1 MLVWFIQNY
10 ILRSIYKDSFAT
22 ENILSI
28 QLRKIKNHE
37 FHFKIGRFITTII
50 LPDFYHLSSN
60 ADETHITSIYD
71 N

>member
-22 ENILSI
+22 ENILFI
-28 QLRKIKNHE
+28 QLRKIKNRE
-37 FHFKIGRFITTII
+37 FHFKIGRFITII

>member
-22 ENILSI
+22 EHILSI
-28 QLRKIKNHE
+28 QLRKIKNRE
-37 FHFKIGRFITTII
+37 FHFKIGRFITII

>member
-1 MLVWFIQNY
+1 MLVWYIQNY

-28 QLRKIKNHE
+28 QLRKVKNRE
-37 FHFKIGRFITTII
+37 FHFNKIRRFITII

-60 ADETHITSIYD
+60 AD
-71 N
+71 

>member
-10 ILRSIYKDSFAT
+10 ILRSIYEDSLAT

-28 QLRKIKNHE
+28 QLRKIKNRE
-37 FHFKIGRFITTII
+37 FHFKIGRFITII

-60 ADETHITSIYD
+60 ADETHITLIYD

>member
-28 QLRKIKNHE
+28 QLRKVKNRE
-37 FHFKIGRFITTII
+37 FHFKIRRFITII

-60 ADETHITSIYD
+60 ADETHITLIYD

>member
-1 MLVWFIQNY
+1 MLVWFVQNY

-28 QLRKIKNHE
+28 QLRKIKNRE
-37 FHFKIGRFITTII
+37 FHFKIGRFITII

>member
-28 QLRKIKNHE
+28 QLRKIKNRE
-37 FHFKIGRFITTII
+37 FHFKIGRFITII

>member
-1 MLVWFIQNY
+1 MLLWFIQNY

-22 ENILSI
+22 ENIFSI
-28 QLRKIKNHE
+28 QLRKIKNRE
-37 FHFKIGRFITTII
+37 FHFKIGRFITII

>member
-22 ENILSI
+22 EDILSI
-28 QLRKIKNHE
+28 QLRKIKNRE
-37 FHFKIGRFITTII
+37 FHFKIGRFITII

>member
-28 QLRKIKNHE
+28 QLRKVKNRE
-37 FHFKIGRFITTII
+37 FYFKIGRFITII

-60 ADETHITSIYD
+60 DD
-71 N
+71 

>member
-1 MLVWFIQNY
+1 MLVWYIQNY

-28 QLRKIKNHE
+28 QLRKIKNRE
-37 FHFKIGRFITTII
+37 FHFKIGRFITII

>member
-28 QLRKIKNHE
+28 QLRKIKNPE
-37 FHFKIGRFITTII
+37 FHFKIGRFITII

>member
-1 MLVWFIQNY
+1 MLVWYIQNF

-28 QLRKIKNHE
+28 QLRKIKNRE
-37 FHFKIGRFITTII
+37 FHFKIGRFITII

>member
-1 MLVWFIQNY
+1 MLVWYIQNY

-22 ENILSI
+22 ENISSI
-28 QLRKIKNHE
+28 QLRKIKNRE
-37 FHFKIGRFITTII
+37 FHFKIGRFITII

>member
-28 QLRKIKNHE
+28 QLRKVKNRE
-37 FHFKIGRFITTII
+37 FHFKIGRFITII

>member
-28 QLRKIKNHE
+28 QLRKVKNRE
-37 FHFKIGRFITTII
+37 FHFKIGRFITII

-60 ADETHITSIYD
+60 ADSTHITSIYD

>member
-1 MLVWFIQNY
+1 MLVWFIQNN

-22 ENILSI
+22 ENILAI
-28 QLRKIKNHE
+28 QLRKIKNRK
-37 FHFKIGRFITTII
+37 FHFKIGRFITII

>member
-22 ENILSI
+22 ENILSF
-28 QLRKIKNHE
+28 QLRKIKNRE
-37 FHFKIGRFITTII
+37 FHFKIGRFITII

-60 ADETHITSIYD
+60 AD
-71 N
+71 

>member
-1 MLVWFIQNY
+1 MLVWFLQNY

-28 QLRKIKNHE
+28 QLRKIKNRE
-37 FHFKIGRFITTII
+37 FHFKIGRFITII

>member
-28 QLRKIKNHE
+28 QLRKVKNRE
-37 FHFKIGRFITTII
+37 FHFKIGRFITII

-60 ADETHITSIYD
+60 DD
-71 N
+71 

>member
-1 MLVWFIQNY
+1 MLVWFVQNY

-28 QLRKIKNHE
+28 QLRKIKKIKNRE
-37 FHFKIGRFITTII
+37 FHFKIGRFITII

-60 ADETHITSIYD
+60 AD
-71 N
+71 

>member
-28 QLRKIKNHE
+28 QLRKIKNRE
-37 FHFKIGRFITTII
+37 FHFKIGRFITII

-60 ADETHITSIYD
+60 VDETHITSIYD

>member
-1 MLVWFIQNY
+1 MLVWYIQNY

-28 QLRKIKNHE
+28 QLRKVKNRE
-37 FHFKIGRFITTII
+37 FHFKIGRFITII